1 MLKWIKGSEDEHPLA
16 DDKAAREYIGQL
28 PPLDSYKS
36 LDELT
41 HLLSTLGDADRVK
54 PVRALEI
61 IDLIDATAKAHHRK
75 LAQEYLSGSARLQK
89 VREVRIWNTV
99 SGFWTQLAGAYT
111 MCVDRCQ
118 AGSGGWGA
126 LKARM
131 PIVVSRALRASGQQ
145 LKWQLLRYGPV
156 EPGHWARVGRL
167 CAYAEE
173 REFATDE
180 VEVYSSKSGVSSVQ
194 REFLKVAMF
203 AVSSPGSLPPLHLEI
218 VQRLIAHF
226 AEHYAMNVG
235 VATDRK
241 FHLYLDGDTAPARAI
256 SEPVEAAGL
265 RMFGPGEAVVEV
277 EKLVA
282 LVQSEGLL
290 PSRVEL
296 GGTFDTPIVLSALRH
311 LARYWA
317 PTPPARGEE
326 RHGAM
331 SRISVVYDFT
341 AISTVVSNQ
350 SDSTPFDDSTE
361 VWTAENESESGY
373 GALLPFT
380 KSDWLRVGTLLG
392 IRRDE
397 GASWGVG
404 IVRRISAFDR
414 VQRHVGIQMLT
425 RGAIVVNLMEDN
437 LIADAQVVPVDSALL
452 LPSHAPDSGGA
463 PQMRL
468 LLRPGVFSATN
479 SLQVRIW
486 DRDYVLMNG
495 EVMESGEDF
504 DLARFRVMQRSE

>member
-1 MLKWIKGSEDEHPLA
+1 L
-16 DDKAAREYIGQL
+16 
-28 PPLDSYKS
+28 
-36 LDELT
+36 
-41 HLLSTLGDADRVK
+41 V
-54 PVRALEI
+54 
-61 IDLIDATAKAHHRK
+61 
-75 LAQEYLSGSARLQK
+75 
-89 VREVRIWNTV
+89 
-99 SGFWTQLAGAYT
+99 
-111 MCVDRCQ
+111 
-118 AGSGGWGA
+118 
-126 LKARM
+126 
-131 PIVVSRALRASGQQ
+131 
-145 LKWQLLRYGPV
+145 
-156 EPGHWARVGRL
+156 
-167 CAYAEE
+167 
-173 REFATDE
+173 
-180 VEVYSSKSGVSSVQ
+180 
-194 REFLKVAMF
+194 
-203 AVSSPGSLPPLHLEI
+203 
-218 VQRLIAHF
+218 
-226 AEHYAMNVG
+226 
-235 VATDRK
+235 
-241 FHLYLDGDTAPARAI
+241 
-256 SEPVEAAGL
+256 
-265 RMFGPGEAVVEV
+265 AVV
-277 EKLVA
+277 
-282 LVQSEGLL
+282 QTEGLL

-296 GGTFDTPIVLSALRH
+296 GGTFDITVVLSALRH

-350 SDSTPFDDSTE
+350 TNSTPFDDSTE

-414 VQRHVGIQMLT
+414 AQRHVGIQMLT

-452 LPSHAPDSGGA
+452 LPSHAPDSSGA
-463 PQMRL
+463 SQMRL